1 MLNITSLK
9 ISSLSWQDAEYHFLI
24 TEECN
29 RSIAAI
35 QVVCIKLTSC
45 HGKLSHL
52 LLLHFSIWI
61 TRALSTLIIP
71 DRIRSQKHHSL
82 TSQSSPL
89 YGFKT
94 LSEHQPSL
102 HLSPCHLW
110 ELSWPTISR
119 DQKYRVC
126 QPGQVYIG
134 WPIRGAVF
142 SFSMIRCKTMTSIH
156 QIHKSENFLNV
167 LEIL

>member
-9 ISSLSWQDAEYHFLI
+9 ISSLCWQDAEYHFLI

-35 QVVCIKLTSC
+35 QACCIKLTSC
-45 HGKLSHL
+45 HRKLSHL

-82 TSQSSPL
+82 KSQSCPL

-94 LSEHQPSL
+94 LSEHQPSP
-102 HLSPCHLW
+102 HLPPCHLRK
-110 ELSWPTISR
+110 LLLPTISR

-126 QPGQVYIG
+126 QQGQVYIG

-142 SFSMIRCKTMTSIH
+142 SFSMIRCKTIH
-156 QIHKSENFLNV
+156 SMHQKSF
-167 LEIL
+167 